1 MKSVS
6 EDSAHE
12 YTDEESSLSDEEEDH
27 KDYKKGGYHPVAIG
41 DIFHNQRYLII
52 RKLGW
57 GHFSTVWLAKDRQM
71 NSHVALKIVKSAT
84 HYTESA
90 LEEVKILERVKA
102 ADPNAPGR
110 QYIAQL
116 LDHFWHMGPHGK
128 HMCMAFEVLGQSL
141 LSVIKR
147 YRYKGI
153 PAPMVRRISKQVLEG
168 LDYLHRECG
177 IIHTDLKPENV
188 LVCIPEVE
196 QWIQQDSE
204 VIHGEE
210 RVQQTYVEKAKD
222 TPHTIA
228 NENSNT
234 DSTESAVLVETPVTS
249 DETMTKSRKKRL
261 KKKMKKAANKRVGD
275 DTNLL
280 EAQTMALS
288 LSTVLPTAALD
299 FSNKSSLGEESTQ
312 AFDHITVK
320 IADFGNACW
329 THGDYTH
336 IIQTRQ
342 YRSPEVIVGAKWTE
356 RADMWSVACLIFE
369 LLTGDYLFDPRS
381 GKKYDKD
388 DDHLGQMVE
397 LMRAVPR
404 SLTTEGEYSTDFFT
418 RKGELRRIK
427 KLRYRRLRDILHD
440 SFQVEPLE
448 ADRISDFLSPMLEVD
463 RHKRADARTMLG
475 SSWLHDSAA

>member
-1 MKSVS
+1 
-6 EDSAHE
+6 E
-12 YTDEESSLSDEEEDH
+12 EEEDE
-27 KDYKKGGYHPVAIG
+27 KDYKRGGYHPVSIG
-41 DIFHNQRYLII
+41 NRLGDGRYLIV

-57 GHFSTVWLAKDRQM
+57 GHFSTVWLAKDIELDR
-71 NSHVALKIVKSAT
+71 HVALKIVKSAS

-90 LEEVKILERVKA
+90 LEEIKILERVKA
-102 ADPNAPGR
+102 ADPDSPGR
-110 QYIAQL
+110 DNIAQL
-116 LDHFWHMGPHGK
+116 LDHFWISGPNGK

-153 PAPMVRRISKQVLEG
+153 PAPIVRRIAKQVLQG

-188 LVCIPEVE
+188 LVCIPDVEQLIRQDEQVMALEQKVEETKQEVE
-196 QWIQQDSE
+196 THEEKEEAPKEALESKDSP
-204 VIHGEE
+204 
-210 RVQQTYVEKAKD
+210 ASL
-222 TPHTIA
+222 
-228 NENSNT
+228 ENT
-234 DSTESAVLVETPVTS
+234 
-249 DETMTKSRKKRL
+249 ETMSKSRKKRL
-261 KKKMKKAANKRVGD
+261 KKKMKKAAVKEVPVETPTRYGCA
-275 DTNLL
+275 L
-280 EAQTMALS
+280 ETETEFLH
-288 LSTVLPTAALD
+288 LDCPVIPTAALD
-299 FSNKSSLGEESTQ
+299 FSNEASQDGESTQ
-312 AFDHITVK
+312 AFDQITVK

-329 THGDYTH
+329 TKGDYTH

-356 RADMWSVACLIFE
+356 RADMWSMACLVFE

-388 DDHLGQMVE
+388 DDHLGQMME
-397 LMRAVPR
+397 LMRVVPK
-404 SLTTEGEYSTDFFT
+404 SLTTEGEYSAEFFT

-427 KLRYRRLRDILHD
+427 KLRYRRLRDVLHD

-463 RHKRADARTMLG
+463 KNKRADAKKMLE
-475 SSWLHDSAA
+475 SPWLN

>member
-1 MKSVS
+1 SD
-6 EDSAHE
+6 EDSNLS
-12 YTDEESSLSDEEEDH
+12 EEEEEDE
-27 KDYKKGGYHPVAIG
+27 KDYKRGGYHPVLIG
-41 DIFHNQRYLII
+41 DRLSDGRYLIV

-57 GHFSTVWLAKDRQM
+57 GHFSTVWLAKDMKLDR
-71 NSHVALKIVKSAT
+71 HVALKIVKSAS

-90 LEEVKILERVKA
+90 LEEIKILERVKA
-102 ADPNAPGR
+102 ADLDAPGR
-110 QYIAQL
+110 EYIAQL
-116 LDHFWHMGPHGK
+116 LDHFWLVGPNGK

-153 PAPMVRRISKQVLEG
+153 PAHIVRRIAKQVLQG

-188 LVCIPEVE
+188 LVCIPDVE
-196 QWIQQDSE
+196 QLIREDDQVMALERKVEDEIKQKQLKEEEEQKEKATKHD
-204 VIHGEE
+204 GEE
-210 RVQQTYVEKAKD
+210 KEKENEKEEAPKTPETPETPAAKD
-222 TPHTIA
+222 TFDSKDSGETA
-228 NENSNT
+228 TENI
-234 DSTESAVLVETPVTS
+234 
-249 DETMTKSRKKRL
+249 ETMSKSRKKR
-261 KKKMKKAANKRVGD
+261 V
-275 DTNLL
+275 L
-280 EAQTMALS
+280 EAETETLR
-288 LSTVLPTAALD
+288 LECPVIPTAALD
-299 FSNKSSLGEESTQ
+299 FSKENSPDGESTQ
-312 AFDHITVK
+312 AFDQITVK

-329 THGDYTH
+329 TKGDYTH

-356 RADMWSVACLIFE
+356 RADMWSMACLVFE

-388 DDHLGQMVE
+388 DDHLGQMME
-397 LMRAVPR
+397 LMRVVPK
-404 SLTTEGEYSTDFFT
+404 SITTEGEYSSEFFT

-427 KLRYRRLRDILHD
+427 KLRYRRLRDVLHD

-463 RHKRADARTMLG
+463 KNKRADAQKMLK
-475 SSWLHDSAA
+475 SPWL